1 MRLRRAILFAKNID
15 VMTAFYR
22 DAVGLRLVPGKTT
35 RGWIEFEDLALH
47 AIPDSIA
54 AAIQIQSPPAARS
67 DSAIK
72 LVFEVADLTAARA
85 HLEEHGAVMREARPW
100 GCDGLDPEGNVFQ
113 IVPTSD

>member
-1 MRLRRAILFAKNID
+1 MKLRRAILFAKNID
-15 VMTAFYR
+15 AMTTFYR
-22 DAVGLRLVPGKTT
+22 DALGLQLVPHKSS
-35 RGWIEFEDLALH
+35 RGWVEFEDLALH

-54 AAIQIQSPPAARS
+54 ASMTIEKPPAARS

-85 HLEEHGAVMREARPW
+85 QLEEHGAVMREARPW

-113 IVPTSD
+113 IVPKSA